1 MSLAPGATLP
11 TVTQSPQA
19 EAFERQLVHL
29 ETDLELPGWGYVI
42 LLLGLFVIPRI
53 LQRRKIPRAITCIVL
68 GAITAG
74 VTTSFGF
81 ETQDPAID
89 LLATLG
95 IVSLFL
101 FAGLEVDTDV
111 IKKNSRVLALHLV
124 GGMLVLA
131 LIGWVLSAS
140 LNLSPRTGLMVALAI
155 MTPSAGF
162 ILESLDSLSSSPKE
176 RFWIRTTVI
185 STEILALGVMFVV
198 LQSESYL
205 KLISSAA
212 TLIAVILVLP
222 WLFRLFAVWVAPHAP
237 KSEFAFLIVVAISCA
252 FLTKSL
258 GVYYLVGAF
267 VVGMAAQRFRR
278 HLPAMASERMLEA
291 VESFASLFVPFYF
304 FNAGLKLRGSDF
316 GLDALL
322 AGLALVAIATPLR
335 IAFVTGHRKL
345 AVGDKWDSGMRV
357 SVAMLPT
364 LIFTL
369 VLAQILRDQ
378 PSFELP
384 SYMFGALIVYAFIS
398 TMMPTWVL
406 KEAPPE
412 FDAPHAP
419 AIGYGRDTEESV
431 EEEQEAAD
439 VLQAAIDN
447 GEEDDPEAE
456 PDPPTPQAGAAAST
470 EATRPKLD

>member
-1 MSLAPGATLP
+1 M
-11 TVTQSPQA
+11 VQSPQA
-19 EAFERQLVHL
+19 EALELQLEQIETQLV
-29 ETDLELPGWGYVI
+29 LPGWSYVV

-68 GAITAG
+68 GALTAIA
-74 VTTSFGF
+74 TTWFGF
-81 ETQDPAID
+81 STHDPAIE

-111 IKKNSRVLALHLV
+111 IRKNARVLALHLG

-131 LIGWVLSAS
+131 FIGWLLSVS
-140 LNLSPRTGLMVALAI
+140 LDLAPRTGLMVALAI

-198 LQSESYL
+198 LQSDSIP
-205 KLISSAA
+205 KLIGSAA
-212 TLIAVILVLP
+212 TLVAVILFLP
-222 WLFRLFAVWVAPHAP
+222 WIFKIFAVWVAPHAP

-252 FLTKSL
+252 FLTKEL

-304 FNAGLKLRGSDF
+304 YSAGLRLRGSDF
-316 GLDALL
+316 GFDAVV
-322 AGLALVAIATPLR
+322 AGLALVAIAIPLR
-335 IAFVTGHRKL
+335 IAVVTGHRKL
-345 AVGDKWDSGMRV
+345 VVGDKWDSGMRV
-357 SVAMLPT
+357 GVAMLPT

-369 VLAQILRDQ
+369 VLAQILRNE
-378 PSFELP
+378 PSFNLP
-384 SYMFGALIVYAFIS
+384 PYLFGALIVYAFVS

-419 AIGYGRDTEESV
+419 AVGYGRDTEESV
-431 EEEQEAAD
+431 EEDAAE
-439 VLQAAIDN
+439 VLQGAQAQEP
-447 GEEDDPEAE
+447 GAPPESAPPSATPASATPATDPTRT
-456 PDPPTPQAGAAAST
+456 PGQPPTTS
-470 EATRPKLD
+470 

>member
-1 MSLAPGATLP
+1 M
-11 TVTQSPQA
+11 VQSPQA
-19 EAFERQLVHL
+19 QALERQLEQI
-29 ETDLELPGWGYVI
+29 ETQLLLPGWSYIV

-68 GAITAG
+68 GALAAV
-74 VTTSFGF
+74 VTTWFGF
-81 ETQDPAID
+81 STQDPAIE

-101 FAGLEVDTDV
+101 FAGLEVDTEV
-111 IKKNSRVLALHLV
+111 IRKNARVLAVHLG
-124 GGMLVLA
+124 GGMLVLG
-131 LIGWVLSAS
+131 LIGWLLSVS
-140 LNLSPRTGLMVALAI
+140 LDLAPKTGLMVALAI

-185 STEILALGVMFVV
+185 STEILALGVMFVI
-198 LQSESYL
+198 LQSDSVP
-205 KLISSAA
+205 KLMGSAA
-212 TLIAVILVLP
+212 ILIAVVLFLP
-222 WLFRLFAVWVAPHAP
+222 WIFKLFAVWVAPHAP

-278 HLPAMASERMLEA
+278 HLPALASEKMLEA

-304 FNAGLKLRGSDF
+304 FSAGLKLRGSDF
-316 GLDALL
+316 GFDAVI
-322 AGLALVAIATPLR
+322 AGLALVAIAIPLR
-335 IAFVTGHRKL
+335 IGFVTGHRKL
-345 AVGDKWDSGMRV
+345 VVGDQWDSGLRV
-357 SVAMLPT
+357 GVAMLPT

-369 VLAQILRDQ
+369 VLAQILRDE
-378 PSFELP
+378 PAFELP
-384 SYMFGALIVYAFIS
+384 PYLFGALIVYAFVS

-419 AIGYGRDTEESV
+419 AVGYGRDTEESV
-431 EEEQEAAD
+431 EEDAAE
-439 VLQAAIDN
+439 VLQATRAEEAGSGAL
-447 GEEDDPEAE
+447 GESPSGDPVPGSPADADSRA
-456 PDPPTPQAGAAAST
+456 PLP
-470 EATRPKLD
+470 